1 MGQIL
6 SIFDIFDKSC
16 KFEDDNGDDGLLMYY
31 HVPSKS
37 EKSIER
43 RKLIENQIYKNKI

>member
-1 MGQIL
+1 MGQIF
-6 SIFDIFDKSC
+6 SIFDIFNDTC
-16 KFEDDNGDDGLLMYY
+16 KFEDDDDLLIFY